1 MNLLRANKNE
11 SVDKA
16 PANSIWTARV
26 VRHVNITLKR
36 LVRALVNLVSLFF
49 WQGIVQSN
57 PLQCC

>member
-16 PANSIWTARV
+16 PANSIWIAWV